1 MQRTL
6 AHAQNKA
13 PLPHPLSW
21 GGSGALFDMPDLTL
35 AEHALWAL

>member
-1 MQRTL
+1 MRRAL
-6 AHAQNKA
+6 AHTQIRHRF
-13 PLPHPLSW
+13 PTLSW